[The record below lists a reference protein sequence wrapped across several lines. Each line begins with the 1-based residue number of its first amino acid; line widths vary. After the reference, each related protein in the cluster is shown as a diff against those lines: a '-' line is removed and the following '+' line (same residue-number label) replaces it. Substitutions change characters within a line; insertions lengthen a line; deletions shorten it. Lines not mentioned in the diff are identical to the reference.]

1 MNKESH
7 TEAPAHPF
15 IRLPEMDLAN
25 FISTPS
31 NQTGFIDLSH
41 LRLLRVSGEDAE
53 TFLQSQFSNDLYS
66 LPDGKAQMHAYCNP
80 KGRAFAILQLLRNRD
95 AFWILLPA
103 SMADPFMGRLK
114 MFVMRAKVEI
124 ETDPDRFALGI
135 AGIEDPSM
143 IPSIIP
149 SILPETQSVFQY
161 SPLRHLIIATTPAMT
176 NPEIHPNTRT
186 YHSDLWRWLDIR
198 EGIPQVYTTTSESFI
213 PQNINL
219 DLIDGISFKKGCYPG
234 QEIIARIKYLGK
246 PKHRMIAGRVE
257 SDEPI
262 REGTAIH
269 TPERPGQKAGLVV
282 DAVQTGTR
290 CHEVSAMVPVAA
302 VADGCLSLHCASGP
316 PLQRIPIPYAIP

>member
-1 MNKESH
+1 MNKRSQKD
-7 TEAPAHPF
+7 TPSYPL
-15 IRLPEMDLAN
+15 IRLPEMDLPG

-53 TFLQSQFSNDLYS
+53 TFLQNQFSNDLYS
-66 LPDGKAQMHAYCNP
+66 LSDGKAQMHAYCNP
-80 KGRAFAILQLLRNRD
+80 KGRAFSILQLLRNHNQ
-95 AFWILLPA
+95 FWILLPA
-103 SMADPFMGRLK
+103 NMAGPFMQRLK

-124 ETDPDRFALGI
+124 ETDPDQFVLGI

-143 IPSIIP
+143 IPW
-149 SILPETQSVFQY
+149 ILPEAPSVFQY
-161 SPLRHLIIATTPAMT
+161 SPRRHLIIATTSAMT
-176 NPEIHPNTRT
+176 NPEIRRNTRI

-198 EGIPQVYTTTSESFI
+198 EGIPQVYATTSESFI

-246 PKHRMIAGRVE
+246 SKHRMISGRVE
-257 SDEPI
+257 SHEPI
-262 REGTAIH
+262 REGSEIY
-269 TPERPGQKAGLVV
+269 TPERPGQKAGTVV
-282 DAVQTGTR
+282 DAVRTGTN
-290 CHEVSAMVPVAA
+290 CYEASVMVPA
-302 VADGCLSLHCASGP
+302 VAVAHGCLSIHSASGP